1 MPLYSEVGFVRVVT
15 AAEMAEMDRTTI
27 EDYGIPGVVL
37 MENAGR
43 HVVEAMLD
51 MLGQVRGKT
60 VVVIA
65 GKGNNGGDGF
75 VVARHLKNMGAEVFV
90 HLLADQS
97 QISGDARV
105 NLDIWLNMGGVINN
119 PLHNGVELLTNH
131 LTRCHIIIDALY
143 GTGFKGSLREN
154 VVPVVK
160 AVNSCPAPVVAVDI
174 PSGLEADTGRVQCLC
189 VRASRTVTFG
199 CPKIGLV
206 TGSGPEYCGYLQ
218 VVDISIPGE
227 VMRGGV
233 TELTTPERVKQIL
246 PRRSASAH
254 KGDFGHVLVVGGSP
268 GMSGAVCLSARACGR
283 AGAGLVT
290 AAVPRGLHSIL
301 EIKLTE
307 VMTTPLPEN
316 GEGFLSRQAAGII
329 DGLLEKMDVLALGP
343 GLGTSEETVE
353 TVEAI
358 LMRTNV
364 PYVLDADGINAV
376 AKCGF
381 NLRKITSGGV
391 ITPHP
396 GEMARLMGCSTAEV
410 QADRLGIA
418 RRAAEESGAVVVL
431 KGAGSIVAV
440 PGGKSYINP
449 TGNSGMASGGSGDV
463 LTGVIAGFLAQ
474 GLSPENAAV
483 AGVYMHGFAGDRVAI
498 GKGTAGILAGD
509 IIEVLPECI
518 KECKGEQR

>member
-1 MPLYSEVGFVRVVT
+1 
-15 AAEMAEMDRTTI
+15 
-27 EDYGIPGVVL
+27 
-37 MENAGR
+37 
-43 HVVEAMLD
+43 
-51 MLGQVRGKT
+51 
-60 VVVIA
+60 
-65 GKGNNGGDGF
+65 
-75 VVARHLKNMGAEVFV
+75 
-90 HLLADQS
+90 
-97 QISGDARV
+97 
-105 NLDIWLNMGGVINN
+105 
-119 PLHNGVELLTNH
+119 
-131 LTRCHIIIDALY
+131 
-143 GTGFKGSLREN
+143 
-154 VVPVVK
+154 
-160 AVNSCPAPVVAVDI
+160 
-174 PSGLEADTGRVQCLC
+174 
-189 VRASRTVTFG
+189 
-199 CPKIGLV
+199 
-206 TGSGPEYCGYLQ
+206 
-218 VVDISIPGE
+218 
-227 VMRGGV
+227 
-233 TELTTPERVKQIL
+233 
-246 PRRSASAH
+246 
-254 KGDFGHVLVVGGSP
+254 
-268 GMSGAVCLSARACGR
+268 MSGAVCLSARTCGR